1 MQFTTFVLAALA
13 SVSTVSAS
21 AVENQPRATVT
32 VGLPNGDFNIR
43 KDLAAGI
50 NVTSVQAFPVGL
62 PATEC
67 TLFWQFQPGFPVS
80 QSGASQVN
88 VFDANGNAPGALVGT
103 FSVGAQDGAQH
114 VINTFQCRNPL
125 TVRFEIASND
135 QPGSLSFHANAANG
149 IFVKYNTQ

>member
-13 SVSTVSAS
+13 SVSTVSAR

-80 QSGASQVN
+80 RTGASQVN
-88 VFDANGNAPGALVGT
+88 VFDVNGNAPGALVGT
-103 FSVGAQDGAQH
+103 FSVSDLDGAQH
-114 VINTFQCRNPL
+114 VINTFQCRNPFVSL
-125 TVRFEIASND
+125 FRALYSLFRDTVPQLRQLLKHGLGVEN
-135 QPGSLSFHANAANG
+135 L
-149 IFVKYNTQ
+149 